1 MLSANKEKL
10 HSFFT
15 GSSQYKIPFFQRA
28 YVWKLEN
35 WTELWDSIIDELN
48 EFNASRE
55 SEHFI
60 GTIIIKQN
68 ESERLGS
75 LVYDLIDGQQRLTT
89 ICILLRALHDATLD
103 EPFKKWLY
111 NLLVYTDSYGNPLI
125 RLLHSKVDREHFQ
138 EIILSDNN
146 NSSLQLGSNRVV
158 DAYFFF
164 KERIATDIKTDDI
177 RNVVSIVLEK
187 LTVIHMALSKNDDVQ
202 QIFDTINSLGV
213 KLTTGELLKNYL
225 FSLEGM
231 EDKYPE
237 YWQSVFED
245 DEDTVIFWE
254 KDKTSGRVIRSTIEL
269 FLYSYLVIIKQTSIR
284 MESLFKEFKLHL
296 KDRKTE
302 ELQFFAKELHDYALL
317 YRALP
322 EAEQFAEISFT
333 EHDKRFFLVMN
344 ELEITTAFPLVLF
357 LYKNV
362 KSHEDRSKILRYL
375 ESYLVR
381 RTICKLTKK
390 NYNNLFLS
398 LLIDFN
404 KNLEFSPGSFKNKLL
419 SFTEDTNRF
428 PDDQELKIAFNS
440 SQLSNKYTRAVLFCF
455 ALHYLDNELTDKS
468 SLALNGLSVEHIMP
482 KKWRN
487 NWVLS
492 PGSSEIIRDSCLLT
506 LGNLTLV
513 KSKLNSSMRD
523 ADWSIKKEALRKYST
538 LRITTDYLD
547 KLEWNEL
554 TIEERAST
562 LYLNA
567 LEIWAR

>member
-28 YVWKLEN
+28 YVWKIEN

-48 EFNASRE
+48 EFKASRE

-75 LVYDLIDGQQRLTT
+75 LIYDLIDGQQRLTT

-125 RLLHSKVDREHFQ
+125 RLLHSKVDRDHFQ
-138 EIILSDNN
+138 EIILSNN
-146 NSSLQLGSNRVV
+146 NNASLELVSNRIV
-158 DAYFFF
+158 DAYYFF
-164 KERIATDIKTDDI
+164 KERIAKDIIADDI
-177 RNVVSIVLEK
+177 RGVVSIVLEK

-225 FSLEGM
+225 FSLEEM
-231 EDKYPE
+231 ENKYPE
-237 YWQSVFED
+237 YWQSVFEE
-245 DEDTVIFWE
+245 DEDSVMFWE
-254 KDKTSGRVIRSTIEL
+254 KDKTSGRVKRSTIEL

-296 KDRKTE
+296 KGKSPDE
-302 ELQFFAKELHDYALL
+302 VQFFAKELRDYALL
-317 YRALP
+317 YKSLP
-322 EAEQFAEISFT
+322 DEGQFVEISFS
-333 EHDKRFFLVMN
+333 EHDKRFFHIMN
-344 ELEITTAFPLVLF
+344 ELEITTVFPLVLF
-357 LYKNV
+357 LFKNV
-362 KSHEDRSKILRYL
+362 ENTDNRSTILRHL
-375 ESYLVR
+375 ESFLVR
-381 RTICKLTKK
+381 RAICKLTTK

-398 LLIDFN
+398 LLVDFN
-404 KNLEFSPGSFKNKLL
+404 KNLELSPVNFRNKLL
-419 SFTEDTNRF
+419 SYTDDTNRF
-428 PDDQELKIAFNS
+428 PDDDELKIAFSS
-440 SQLSNKYTRAVLFCF
+440 SQLSNKYARAVLYCV
-455 ALHYLDNELTDKS
+455 ALHYLDNELVDKN
-468 SLALNGLSVEHIMP
+468 SLGINGLSVEHIMP

-487 NWVLS
+487 NWSLK
-492 PGSSEIIRDSCLLT
+492 PGFTESTRDSILLT

-513 KSKLNSSMRD
+513 KGKLNSSMRD
-523 ADWSIKKEALRKYST
+523 ADWIKKKDALSKYST
-538 LRITTDYLD
+538 LRITSDYLN
-547 KLEWNEL
+547 KLDWDEI
-554 TIEERAST
+554 TIGERANT
-562 LYLNA
+562 LYSEA
-567 LEIWAR
+567 LEIWGR

>member
-28 YVWKLEN
+28 YVWKLDN
-35 WTELWDSIIDELN
+35 WTELWESIIDELN
-48 EFNASRE
+48 EFKASRE

-75 LVYDLIDGQQRLTT
+75 LIYDLIDGQQRLTT

-103 EPFKKWLY
+103 KPFKKWLY

-125 RLLHSKVDREHFQ
+125 RLLHSKVDRDHFQ
-138 EIILSDNN
+138 EIILSNNDNA
-146 NSSLQLGSNRVV
+146 SLELVSNRIV
-158 DAYFFF
+158 DAYYFF
-164 KERIATDIKTDDI
+164 KERIAKDIKADDI
-177 RNVVSIVLEK
+177 RDVVDIVLEK

-231 EDKYPE
+231 ENKYPE
-237 YWQSVFED
+237 YWQSVFEE
-245 DEDTVIFWE
+245 DEDSVMFWE
-254 KDKTSGRVIRSTIEL
+254 KDKTSGRVKRSTIEL

-296 KDRKTE
+296 KGKNPVE
-302 ELQFFAKELHDYALL
+302 IQFFAKELHDYALL
-317 YRALP
+317 YKSLP
-322 EAEQFAEISFT
+322 DEEQFAEISFS
-333 EHDKRFFLVMN
+333 EHDRRFFHIMN
-344 ELEITTAFPLVLF
+344 ELEITTVFPLVLF

-362 KSHEDRSKILRYL
+362 ENKDNRAAILRHL
-375 ESYLVR
+375 ESFLVR
-381 RTICKLTKK
+381 RAICKLTTK

-398 LLIDFN
+398 LLVDFN
-404 KNLEFSPGSFKNKLL
+404 KNLELSPVNFKNKLL
-419 SFTEDTNRF
+419 SYSDDTNRF
-428 PDDQELKIAFNS
+428 PDDDELKIAFSS
-440 SQLSNKYTRAVLFCF
+440 SQLSNKYARAVLFCI
-455 ALHYLDNELTDKS
+455 ALHYLDNERVDKN
-468 SLALNGLSVEHIMP
+468 SLGLNGLSLEHIMP

-487 NWVLS
+487 NWSLRPDFAES
-492 PGSSEIIRDSCLLT
+492 TRDSILLT

-513 KSKLNSSMRD
+513 KGKLNSSMRD
-523 ADWSIKKEALRKYST
+523 ADWNMKKDALSKYST
-538 LRITTDYLD
+538 LRITTDYLN
-547 KLEWNEL
+547 KLDWDET
-554 TIEERAST
+554 TIGERANT
-562 LYLNA
+562 LYSET
-567 LEIWAR
+567 LEIWKK

>member
-381 RTICKLTKK
+381 RTICKLTTK

>member
-35 WTELWDSIIDELN
+35 WSELWDSIIDELN

-125 RLLHSKVDREHFQ
+125 RLLHSKVDRDHFQ

-146 NSSLQLGSNRVV
+146 NTSLQLASNRVV

-302 ELQFFAKELHDYALL
+302 ELQLFAKELHDYALL

-322 EAEQFAEISFT
+322 DAEQFAEISFS

-362 KSHEDRSKILRYL
+362 KSHEDRSEILRYL

-381 RTICKLTKK
+381 RTICKLTTK

-404 KNLEFSPGSFKNKLL
+404 KNLEFSPESFKNKLL
-419 SFTEDTNRF
+419 SFTDDTNRF

-492 PGSSEIIRDSCLLT
+492 PGSSETIRDSRLLT